1 MLFNQGNGKYMKVG
15 SQLLIALG
23 LSLSAVSLGIVPEYR
38 QGSVTIQSQAMAQ
51 SVSDE
56 DLRKYAQAAI
66 AIENLRKNTYSNIE
80 GVIGKSSGQMSC
92 NQRQSFS
99 QLPENARRMAN
110 EYCDQSEVIVEN
122 NGLTVN
128 RFNQITQQ
136 VKQNPSLK
144 QRLQS
149 ILGQM

>member
-1 MLFNQGNGKYMKVG
+1 MLFNQGNGKYMKVA
-15 SQLLIALG
+15 SQLLMALG
-23 LSLSAVSLGIVPEYR
+23 LSLSAVSLGVVPEYG
-38 QGSVTIQSQAMAQ
+38 QGSVTIPSQAMAQ

-66 AIENLRKNTYSNIE
+66 AIENLRQTTYSNIE
-80 GVIGKSSGQMSC
+80 GVIGKSMGQMSC

-99 QLPENARRMAN
+99 QLPENARKMAL
-110 EYCDQSEVIVEN
+110 EYCEQSEVIVQN

-136 VKQNPSLK
+136 LKQNTSLK